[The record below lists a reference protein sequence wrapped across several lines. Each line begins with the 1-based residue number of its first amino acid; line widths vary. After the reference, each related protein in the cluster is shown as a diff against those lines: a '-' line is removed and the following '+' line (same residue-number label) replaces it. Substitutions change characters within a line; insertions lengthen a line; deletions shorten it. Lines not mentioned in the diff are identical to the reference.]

1 MFKDFRLL
9 PCRCAAPSEEVKRE
23 KAMSQQSVLIVLASY
38 FALLLVVAW
47 LSALRSDSH
56 AYFVG
61 RRKAP
66 WWAIAF
72 GMIGVSISGISFISV
87 PGWPLST
94 KFHYMQMVLGYIVG
108 YYAIAYI
115 LIPIY
120 YKLHIP
126 SIYTYLDGRF
136 GRSSYRTGAILF
148 IVSRMVVAAFRLFV
162 VASVLHS
169 LILKQWGVPFAATV
183 AVTIALIWLYTHRA
197 GIQTIIWTD
206 MVQTVTMI
214 ACLVLTVYFVAKSLN
229 YNLFDAVQAI
239 ASHPR
244 SAIFEFNDWRSPN
257 HFVKQ
262 FLSGA
267 LIPVVMTGLD
277 QDMMQKNLGCKDTR
291 DAQKNM
297 IAYGYAFV
305 PINLILLSLGLLL
318 VLYYEHIGL
327 ALPARGDELY
337 PLIATN
343 GSLPAIVGILFVL
356 GVTAAAYSSADSALT
371 ALTTSC
377 TLDLIG
383 ADPRDTTRTPRIR
396 MAIQIAVSVALGLLI
411 LLFSFIKE
419 SSIINALF
427 SAVGYTYGPL
437 LGLYALGLFTKAQ
450 TREWAVPVVA
460 VLSPLASWGIKIWA
474 AKAGYQMGYELLL
487 FNGALTFAAL
497 WITRRRGRAALQS
510 TTGRN
515 IN

>member
-1 MFKDFRLL
+1 
-9 PCRCAAPSEEVKRE
+9 
-23 KAMSQQSVLIVLASY
+23 MSQQTILIILGSY
-38 FALLLVVAW
+38 FAVLLAVAW
-47 LSALRSDSH
+47 LSARRANSH

-61 RRKAP
+61 KRKAP

-87 PGWPLST
+87 PGWTLT
-94 KFHYMQMVLGYIVG
+94 TNFHYMQMVLGYIVG
-108 YYAIAYI
+108 YYIIAYV

-120 YKLHIP
+120 YKLKIP

-136 GRSSYRTGAILF
+136 GRTSYRTGAILF
-148 IVSRMVVAAFRLFV
+148 IISRMVVAAFRLFV
-162 VASVLHS
+162 VANVLHALVFS
-169 LILKQWGVPFAATV
+169 QWGIPFAATV

-206 MVQTVTMI
+206 IVQTITMI
-214 ACLVLTVYFVAKSLN
+214 ACLALTVYFVAKGLH
-229 YNLFDAVQAI
+229 FGFIDTVQAI
-239 ASHPR
+239 ASDPR
-244 SAIFEFNDWRSPN
+244 STIFEFRDWSSPN

-277 QDMMQKNLGCKDTR
+277 QDMMQKNLGCKNTR

-305 PINLILLSLGLLL
+305 PINLILLSLGVLL
-318 VLYYEHIGL
+318 VLFYEHIGL
-327 ALPARGDELY
+327 PLPARGDELY

-343 GSLPAIVGILFVL
+343 GALPAIVGILFVL

-383 ADPRDTTRTPRIR
+383 ADPHDTARTPRIR
-396 MAIQIAVSVALGLLI
+396 MGIQIAVSVTLGLLI
-411 LLFSFIKE
+411 LLFSFINE
-419 SSIINALF
+419 GSIINALF

-437 LGLYALGLFTKAQ
+437 LGLYALGLFTKVKI
-450 TREWAVPVVA
+450 REWIVPIVA
-460 VLSPLASWGIKIWA
+460 ALAPLASWGVKLWA
-474 AKAGYQMGYELLL
+474 ASAGYRMGYEALLL
-487 FNGALTFAAL
+487 NGALTFVAL
-497 WITRRRGRAALQS
+497 WITRKQGSKAIRS
-510 TTGRN
+510 TK
-515 IN
+515 